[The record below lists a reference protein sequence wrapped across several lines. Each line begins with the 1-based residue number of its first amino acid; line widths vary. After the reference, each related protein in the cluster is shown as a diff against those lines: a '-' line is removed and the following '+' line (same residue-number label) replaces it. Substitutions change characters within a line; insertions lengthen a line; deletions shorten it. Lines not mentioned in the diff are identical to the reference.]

1 MIHSSVKRWGNS
13 PAVRIPATLMQ
24 ALNLNIDDEVKIDL
38 VDGKLIIEPVRKEPY
53 LRLLNWSTTSRRK
66 TSTRISTGESRKIR
80 KSGNGKPIRTRY
92 GRLIWV
98 DFDPTKGSEQAGHR
112 PAVVLSPFMYNNK
125 TGMCLCVPCTT
136 QSKGYPFEVVLSGQE
151 RDGVALADQV
161 KSIAWRARGA
171 TKKGTVAPE
180 ELQLIKAKINVL
192 IG

>member
-1 MIHSSVKRWGNS
+1 MV
-13 PAVRIPATLMQ
+13 
-24 ALNLNIDDEVKIDL
+24 
-38 VDGKLIIEPVRKEPY
+38 
-53 LRLLNWSTTSRRK
+53 SRYVPDM
-66 TSTRISTGESRKIR
+66 GD
-80 KSGNGKPIRTRY
+80 
-92 GRLIWV
+92 LIWV

-161 KSIAWRARGA
+161 KSISWRARGA

>member
-1 MIHSSVKRWGNS
+1 MV
-13 PAVRIPATLMQ
+13 
-24 ALNLNIDDEVKIDL
+24 
-38 VDGKLIIEPVRKEPY
+38 
-53 LRLLNWSTTSRRK
+53 SRYVPDM
-66 TSTRISTGESRKIR
+66 GD
-80 KSGNGKPIRTRY
+80 
-92 GRLIWV
+92 LIWV

-112 PAVVLSPFMYNNK
+112 PAVVLSSLMYIKK
-125 TGMCLCVPCTT
+125 TGMCLCVPCTS
-136 QSKGYPFEVVLSGQE
+136 QSKGYPFVVVLSGQE